1 MNQNELFSNRRD
13 EYAHLAEVLS
23 SAELR
28 DYIGVEV
35 LGYGVR
41 EWAGEIGI
49 AHQNISPRLRSAREK
64 LDSNIDL

>member
-1 MNQNELFSNRRD
+1 MIDSDQ
-13 EYAHLAEVLS
+13 YTKLAGQLT

-28 DYIGVEV
+28 DYIGIEI

-64 LDSNIDL
+64 LEDHETS

>member
-1 MNQNELFSNRRD
+1 MIDGDQYTEL
-13 EYAHLAEVLS
+13 AGQLT

-41 EWAGEIGI
+41 QWAREIGI
-49 AHQNISPRLRSAREK
+49 AHQNISLRLRSAREK
-64 LDSNIDL
+64 LDDDDTPD

>member
-1 MNQNELFSNRRD
+1 MIDQQQYAELAGRLT
-13 EYAHLAEVLS
+13 A
-23 SAELR
+23 AELR
-28 DYIGVEV
+28 DYLGVEI

-64 LDSNIDL
+64 LEGHEPG